1 MNWTA
6 VLIISL
12 GALIFLSKKYDK
24 EDDIVEYEVD
34 ELAELEAYIDS
45 RDELIANIDNI
56 YYSNVDATIEMYHN
70 SKKELDNH
78 AFVCVFLCLYR
89 RSTSVVC
96 RWEKRKCKRCIY

>member
-24 EDDIVEYEVD
+24 DDTVEYEVD

-56 YYSNVDATIEMYHN
+56 YYSNVEATIEMYHN
-70 SKKELDNH
+70 SKKELDKMIKN
-78 AFVCVFLCLYR
+78 FEKE
-89 RSTSVVC
+89 RSV
-96 RWEKRKCKRCIY
+96 KN

>member
-12 GALIFLSKKYDK
+12 GALIFLSKKYDN
-24 EDDIVEYEVD
+24 EDIVGEEVD

-56 YYSNVDATIEMYHN
+56 YYSNVEATIEMYHN
-70 SKKELDNH
+70 SKKELDKMIKN
-78 AFVCVFLCLYR
+78 F
-89 RSTSVVC
+89 
-96 RWEKRKCKRCIY
+96 EKERKLKK